1 VQLSFFDFIPPAL
14 KIAPMPI
21 GLAGAGSSV
30 KQVLL
35 DFVALV
41 QSVAAIIWTP
51 QIYSISTF
59 SLCFGVSTVN

>member
-1 VQLSFFDFIPPAL
+1 
-14 KIAPMPI
+14 MPI

-51 QIYSISTF
+51 QIYSISAF
-59 SLCFGVSTVN
+59 SLCFGDLDGELDILDYIHET